1 MRLRATLAVATL
13 VAALAYAPPATAA
26 TSGDLVSIGGV
37 VGAGPATSIALN
49 PRGLAVTA
57 DALYIA
63 DQRNSLI
70 RKVDL
75 ASGVASVAAGTAAQG
90 FTGDGGQAA
99 VASLNTPTDVDI
111 AGTTMYIADSL
122 NHRVRAVSLTTGVI
136 TTVTGTGANAS
147 TGDGG
152 AATAAAVMGPT
163 GIAVD
168 TAGNIF
174 ITEPSTDKIRKI
186 TAATGNISTF
196 ATPTAPRGIDT
207 DAAGNVYVTTG
218 HAVVRYPAAGGAATT
233 LAGTGTAGSS
243 GDNGAASG
251 AQLNNPYGVTV
262 DASNNVYISETS
274 GHRIRLITAATGII
288 TTVAGSGTGGLQG
301 DGGAPTAARLSYPS
315 EVVLA
320 QDGAL
325 YIAQFST
332 SAQTPI
338 YSVVRKVQSNVIS
351 TFAGNGWFAFSGD
364 GGQATDAQFDRPAG
378 MAIDSAGNLFV
389 ADSYNN
395 RIRRIA
401 PDGVV
406 TTVAGSGTGCAS
418 GCTTGAS
425 VRDGQLATTAYLY
438 RPTNVALDAAG
449 NLYISDAGHRRI
461 RMVDVNT
468 GLISTIAG
476 TGNTGWQADGVPAA
490 TTNIST
496 PQGLLVS
503 ADGTTITFA
512 DSTDR
517 RIRQFTVGDTI
528 DTIAGTGVQGHAD
541 GDATTVATLYQPM
554 DVVIGADGALYIA
567 DGTGNQIR
575 RLSNGVVTTIAGST
589 SGTGGVTGDGGPAA
603 SLARLYNPGSLAV
616 DPAGNLYEAES
627 NVASGLVRRIDRNG
641 VISTIAGTAGTTGG
655 YTGSGVSTSSR
666 LFSPGGIIF
675 DAAGNLYVTDQ
686 NAQRIRMVRRATTM
700 AAWWVSSY
708 VQSATN
714 VSYAYDL
721 TTVTAATLGS
731 IAVTVPTGSAGTP
744 TVTAAYGVPAGGTVS
759 RSGTTVTYT
768 LPAPLD
774 VPAGVHI
781 YLRFA
786 GLSNPATGVQAG
798 GVSTIS
804 DVGAV
809 VDAAGTNSINFASSG
824 TAYLPGTPRVA
835 TLSQPSTATVSV
847 SPVTTAQSDRTT
859 ASSWSIVSTAPRG
872 YNLTVQSSGFS
883 GTEGMLAPIS
893 SGIATA
899 VTSGAIPVNRV
910 GYAVSM
916 SGAGTVNAT
925 LGTKW
930 AGFSSTPEQIVA
942 ASVAA
947 PSDTITMSLRAK
959 VDYLTRAGTYTG
971 TVTYT
976 LTPTY

>member
-1 MRLRATLAVATL
+1 MRLRATLAVAAL
-13 VAALAYAPPATAA
+13 VAALAYAPPSTAVA
-26 TSGDLVSIGGV
+26 SGDLVSVGGV
-37 VGAGPATSIALN
+37 AGAGPATSIAVN

-75 ASGVASVAAGTAAQG
+75 VSGVASVAAGTAAQG
-90 FTGDGGQAA
+90 FTGDGGQAT
-99 VASLNTPTDVDI
+99 VASLNTPTDVDVS
-111 AGTTMYIADSL
+111 GTTMYIADSL

-136 TTVTGTGANAS
+136 STVTGIGTNAS
-147 TGDGG
+147 TGDGA

-168 TAGNIF
+168 PSGNIF
-174 ITEPSTDKIRKI
+174 ITEPSADKVRKI
-186 TAATGNISTF
+186 TAATGLISTF
-196 ATPTAPRGIDT
+196 ATPTTPRGIDT
-207 DAAGNVYVTTG
+207 DSAGNVYVTTG
-218 HAVVRYPAAGGAATT
+218 HTVVRYPAAGGAATT
-233 LAGTGTAGSS
+233 LAGTGTAGSG
-243 GDNGAASG
+243 GDNGQAAI

-262 DASNNVYISETS
+262 DASDNVYIAETS

-288 TTVAGSGTGGLQG
+288 TTVAGNGTGGLLG
-301 DGGAPTAARLSYPS
+301 DGAAPTAARLSYPG
-315 EVVLA
+315 EVVVG

-325 YIAQFST
+325 YIGQFST
-332 SAQTPI
+332 TAQTPI
-338 YSVVRKVQSNVIS
+338 YSVVRKVASNVIS

-364 GGQATDAQFDRPAG
+364 GGQAADAQFDRPAG
-378 MAIDSAGNLFV
+378 MAVDSAGNLFV

-395 RIRRIA
+395 RIRKIA
-401 PDGVV
+401 LDGVV
-406 TTVAGSGTGCAS
+406 TTVAGSGS
-418 GCTTGAS
+418 GCTTGCTTALS
-425 VRDGQLATTAYLY
+425 VKDGQLATTALLY
-438 RPTNVALDAAG
+438 RPTNVAVDAAG
-449 NLYISDAGHRRI
+449 NLYISDVGHRRI
-461 RMVDVNT
+461 RMVDANT

-476 TGNTGWQADGVPAA
+476 TGSSGWQADGVAA
-490 TTNIST
+490 ASTNVSS

-512 DSTDR
+512 DSADR
-517 RIRQFTVGDTI
+517 RIRQFTVGGTI
-528 DTIAGTGVQGHAD
+528 ATIAGTGVQGRVD
-541 GDATTVATLYQPM
+541 GDALTVATLYQPM
-554 DVVIGADGALYIA
+554 DVVFGPNGALYIA

-575 RLSNGVVTTIAGST
+575 RLSNGVITTIAGSA
-589 SGTGGVTGDGGPAA
+589 SGTGGVTGDGGLAA
-603 SLARLYNPGSLAV
+603 VAARLYNPASLAI
-616 DPAGNLYEAES
+616 DPAGNLYEAEV

-641 VISTIAGTAGTTGG
+641 VISNIAGTAGITGG

-666 LFSPGGIIF
+666 LFAPGGMIF
-675 DAAGNLYVTDQ
+675 DAAGNLYITDQ

-700 AAWWVSSY
+700 ATWWVSSY

-731 IAVTVPTGSAGTP
+731 IAVTIPTGSGGTP
-744 TVTAAYGVPAGGTVS
+744 TVSAAYGVPAGGSVV

-774 VPAGVHI
+774 VPVGVHI

-804 DVGAV
+804 NVGAV
-809 VDAAGTNSINFASSG
+809 VDSAGTNSISFATSG
-824 TAYLPGTPRVA
+824 TAYSPGTPRVA
-835 TLSQPSTATVSV
+835 TLSQPAALTVSV
-847 SPVTTAQSDRTT
+847 SPVSAAQSDRTS
-859 ASSWSIVSTAPRG
+859 ASAWSIVSTAPRG
-872 YNLTVQSSGFS
+872 YTLTVQSSGFS
-883 GTEGMLAPIS
+883 GTEGTLTPIS
-893 SGIATA
+893 TGIATA
-899 VTSGAIPVNRV
+899 VTSGTIPVNRF

-916 SGAGTVNAT
+916 SGTGTVNGT

-930 AGFSSTPEQIVA
+930 AGFSSTPEQIVSA
-942 ASVAA
+942 ATAA
-947 PSDTITMSLRAK
+947 PADTITLSMRAEI
-959 VDYLTRAGTYTG
+959 DYLMKAGTYTG